1 MKRPNAADFI
11 SCDCEGTRMT
21 ESEDLAFSTLEVDHA
36 PIDQS
41 TDRAERIVRRLNINN
56 RQMAYNQLDRKSKI
70 GGILVTLV
78 FVGWWLFIGING
90 DSEGGT
96 SVFFA
101 LDFSQVALTVMA
113 LSACSSLLSEL
124 SKDRGAIYASSL
136 SGGMMIIAVLYVLE
150 PLAGAVLMED
160 FLTVSE
166 GMSRTFRLAALWG
179 GMTYGAN
186 LLVNAFL
193 LTWLLKVTDAHGWE
207 IDNQSANA
215 EHDALLE
222 D

>member
-1 MKRPNAADFI
+1 
-11 SCDCEGTRMT
+11 MT
-21 ESEDLAFSTLEVDHA
+21 EGEEVAFSVDGTDPG

-41 TDRAERIVRRLNINN
+41 TDRAERIIRRLNINS

-70 GGILVTLV
+70 GGVLVTLV

-90 DSEGGT
+90 DNVGGD
-96 SVFFA
+96 SVFFG

-113 LSACSSLLSEL
+113 LSALSSLLSEL
-124 SKDRGAIYASSL
+124 SKDRGAIYASSF
-136 SGGMMIIAVLYVLE
+136 SGGMMIIGVLYVLE
-150 PLAGAVLMED
+150 PLAGAFLVDD

-166 GMSRTFRLAALWG
+166 GMSRSFRLAALWG

-193 LTWLLKVTDAHGWE
+193 LTWLLKFTDAHGYD
-207 IDNQSANA
+207 INNQFGAPDSGQFI
-215 EHDALLE
+215 E

>member
-1 MKRPNAADFI
+1 
-11 SCDCEGTRMT
+11 MT
-21 ESEDLAFSTLEVDHA
+21 EGDDDAFSIAELDSA

-41 TDRAERIVRRLNINN
+41 TDRAERIVRRLNIDN
-56 RQMAYNQLDRKSKI
+56 RQTAYNQLDRKSKI

-90 DSEGGT
+90 DDVGGT
-96 SVFFA
+96 SVFFG
-101 LDFSQVALTVMA
+101 LDFSQVALTVMG
-113 LSACSSLLSEL
+113 LSALSSLLSEL

-150 PLAGAVLMED
+150 PLGGALLMDD
-160 FLTVSE
+160 FLSVSE
-166 GMSRTFRLAALWG
+166 GVSRTFRLAALWG

-193 LTWLLKVTDAHGWE
+193 LTWLLKFTDANGWE
-207 IDNQSANA
+207 IDNQLASA
-215 EHDALLE
+215 EPPLVLD

>member
-1 MKRPNAADFI
+1 
-11 SCDCEGTRMT
+11 MT
-21 ESEDLAFSTLEVDHA
+21 EGEEVAFSVDGTDSG

-41 TDRAERIVRRLNINN
+41 TDRAERIIRRLNINS

-70 GGILVTLV
+70 GGVLVTLV

-90 DSEGGT
+90 DNVGGD
-96 SVFFA
+96 SVFFG

-113 LSACSSLLSEL
+113 LSALSSLLSEL

-136 SGGMMIIAVLYVLE
+136 SGGMMIIGVLYVLE
-150 PLAGAVLMED
+150 PLAGAFLVDD

-166 GMSRTFRLAALWG
+166 GMSRSFRLAALWG

-193 LTWLLKVTDAHGWE
+193 LTWLLKFTDAHGYD
-207 IDNQSANA
+207 INNQFGAPDSGQFI
-215 EHDALLE
+215 E